1 MHASD
6 VRTSSTPASSSSL
19 RPRNRRLISGLS
31 DIDGDNST
39 NDGLLS
45 TSTAPATRA
54 ASPFG
59 SRGGSPIPRER
70 LSRPVSSRGTAGA
83 VAGSRRGN
91 ESPVAG
97 LWGTSWSTLQGFA
110 NDLLG
115 NDGAATTQ
123 QQRTRRPM
131 GRMNVARGSSSVP
144 PGDWGPQAPTSA
156 PGVGSIGM
164 GSREEVENAIR
175 AQKRKDMLTRTE
187 SYADAMGRMKRR
199 TSDQD
204 RGGVASSAPPGDH
217 ERRDALVYLHHVRK
231 EDTLAGITIRYNCSA
246 NTLRK
251 ANRMWPNDTV
261 QRRAVLILPVD
272 ACGVKGKPLSE
283 LEAMDLLGDE
293 KDALSA
299 GKAEE
304 VETPKAL
311 APTTNGNDLM
321 RNRTNSASTNTSH
334 NRSSLAAG
342 SSVEGEQPWHH
353 DSWILFPG
361 ASKPTEI
368 ARLSRN
374 TLGYF
379 PPARRKSASYSDLDT
394 PSTSLDLTRTNTSD
408 HPVLSPLRQDPPQ
421 RPRRSRRT
429 SNATSGYFPSYLSGP
444 GGVGTMNKNVSS
456 PGPGQDG
463 LNKFF
468 ARHLPDVAPPKN
480 QQSLYQPEIPLYSDG
495 VSGATTP
502 GSYSHAL
509 NNGNIN
515 IENVGGAIE
524 SWMRRVASKAKDA
537 MEPAE
542 RPKMGRASVGAPAK
556 GVQGIGDLIEMTD
569 EFEIG
574 GDEDEGEG
582 ERGRQGSTDMRG
594 LQSVGGSGG
603 GGGSSS
609 SYFNPGVRA
618 TGAGRRERSK
628 VGYAGKD
635 D

>member
-1 MHASD
+1 
-6 VRTSSTPASSSSL
+6 
-19 RPRNRRLISGLS
+19 
-31 DIDGDNST
+31 
-39 NDGLLS
+39 
-45 TSTAPATRA
+45 
-54 ASPFG
+54 
-59 SRGGSPIPRER
+59 
-70 LSRPVSSRGTAGA
+70 
-83 VAGSRRGN
+83 
-91 ESPVAG
+91 
-97 LWGTSWSTLQGFA
+97 
-110 NDLLG
+110 
-115 NDGAATTQ
+115 
-123 QQRTRRPM
+123 
-131 GRMNVARGSSSVP
+131 
-144 PGDWGPQAPTSA
+144 
-156 PGVGSIGM
+156 M

-187 SYADAMGRMKRR
+187 SYADSMGRMKRR
-199 TSDQD
+199 TSDED

-272 ACGVKGKPLSE
+272 ACGVKGRPMSE
-283 LEAMDLLGDE
+283 LEAMDLLDDE

-304 VETPKAL
+304 VETPR

-342 SSVEGEQPWHH
+342 SSVDGEQPWHH

-394 PSTSLDLTRTNTSD
+394 PSTSLDLTRSNTSD
-408 HPVLSPLRQDPPQ
+408 QAVLSPLRQDPPQ

-480 QQSLYQPEIPLYSDG
+480 QQSLYQPEIPLYSDD

-509 NNGNIN
+509 NNGNLN

-524 SWMRRVASKAKDA
+524 SWVRRVASKAKDA
-537 MEPAE
+537 MEPTE
-542 RPKMGRASVGAPAK
+542 RVKTGRASVGAPSK

-574 GDEDEGEG
+574 GDDDVDDEG
-582 ERGRQGSTDMRG
+582 ERGRQGSADARV
-594 LQSVGGSGG
+594 LQTVGG

-609 SYFNPGVRA
+609 SYLHPGVRA

-628 VGYAGKD
+628 VDYSGKD

>member
-31 DIDGDNST
+31 DIDGGNNNDN
-39 NDGLLS
+39 GFLS

-70 LSRPVSSRGTAGA
+70 LSRPVSSRGNAG
-83 VAGSRRGN
+83 AGSRRGN
-91 ESPVAG
+91 ESPIAG
-97 LWGTSWSTLQGFA
+97 LWGNSWSTLQGFA

-115 NDGAATTQ
+115 NDGASTTTA

-131 GRMNVARGSSSVP
+131 GKLSVAKGGTSVP
-144 PGDWGPQAPTSA
+144 AGEWGPQAPTSA

-164 GSREEVENAIR
+164 GSREEVDNAMR
-175 AQKRKDMLTRTE
+175 AQKRKDMLMRTE
-187 SYADAMGRMKRR
+187 SYADSMGRMKRR
-199 TSDQD
+199 TSDED

-261 QRRAVLILPVD
+261 QRRPVLVLPVD

-283 LEAMDLLGDE
+283 LEAMDLLDDE

-299 GKAEE
+299 GNAEE
-304 VETPKAL
+304 VETPKAS

-394 PSTSLDLTRTNTSD
+394 PSTSLDLTRTSTSD
-408 HPVLSPLRQDPPQ
+408 NPILSPLRQDPPQ

-480 QQSLYQPEIPLYSDG
+480 RQSLYQPEIPLYSDDT
-495 VSGATTP
+495 SGATTP
-502 GSYSHAL
+502 GSYAL

-537 MEPAE
+537 MEPTE
-542 RPKMGRASVGAPAK
+542 RAKMGRASVGAHAR

-574 GDEDEGEG
+574 GDDDDDDER
-582 ERGRQGSTDMRG
+582 ERGRQGSSDTRV
-594 LQSVGGSGG
+594 LHTVGSGA
-603 GGGSSS
+603 GSSS
-609 SYFNPGVRA
+609 SYFNPGAVA
-618 TGAGRRERSK
+618 TGAGKRERSK
-628 VGYAGKD
+628 VDYVGKKGKD
-635 D
+635 E